1 MRTRISQIF
10 QSLGATPLPNEPVV
24 AVRKWH

>member
-1 MRTRISQIF
+1 MRTLLTRLF
-10 QSLGATPLPNEPVV
+10 QSLGTHPLPNEPVV

>member
-1 MRTRISQIF
+1 MKTRISQIF
-10 QSLGATPLPNEPVV
+10 QSLGSHPLPNEPVV